1 MTFMNEHWDA
11 LGAAFATSG
20 LFIFLVL
27 MLLKANDDNAAALR
41 ATYRA
46 LRDTD
51 YQRLRARYVAQAK
64 ACAARAATLDEAV
77 DQAEQRSTDKPIPY
91 LPVFTTGALPDD
103 LSAQFEDLMHRAF
116 IADEET
122 R

>member
-64 ACAARAATLDEAV
+64 ACAARAATLDEA
-77 DQAEQRSTDKPIPY
+77 EQCSTDKPIPY